1 MDGETVLGGGG
12 VFGFGEERFDLG
24 GRGGFVGEL
33 HAHHEKQLFFTA
45 AHGEDAV
52 GRGFGERLAPFEVV
66 FELRGFGRGVF
77 AEKNFGGDDG
87 VALVDDAEAG
97 AGVFVVA
104 DALGDDV
111 AGSGEGF
118 GGVLNFRFL
127 VFTVVGGVVMTD
139 EFLGLGD
146 GIGGV
151 GLGEDQFGEGLEA
164 LFFGDGGSGSFF
176 RTERK
181 IDVLEDGE

>member
-1 MDGETVLGGGG
+1 
-12 VFGFGEERFDLG
+12 
-24 GRGGFVGEL
+24 L

-66 FELRGFGRGVF
+66 FELRGFGSGVF
-77 AEKNFGGDDG
+77 AEENFGRDDG

-111 AGSGEGF
+111 AGSGKGL
-118 GGVLNFRFL
+118 GGVFNFRFL
-127 VFTVVGGVVMTD
+127 VLAVVGGVLVTD
-139 EFLGLGD
+139 EFLGFGD
-146 GIGGV
+146 RIGGI
-151 GLGEDQFGEGLEA
+151 GLGEDQLGEGLQA
-164 LFFGDGGSGSFF
+164 LLFGDGGSGAFF